1 MGTTLSCLTPLTPHR
16 ACAVRVG
23 SGWRTGGCGL
33 CVGLLWACVGLW
45 LEGNIPEHGSI
56 AGFAAA
62 ICPPGALP
70 CRAEL
75 LCCCLACDRDGRES
89 ESSCSCFCT
98 CPTGPPSYPE
108 PSQVGRLVG
117 EAGHLFSCILQ
128 RPLQLHFWSSVQNS
142 DDAQGINLPCDGVLV
157 GHVGHVPY
165 RSGQLEFHV
174 YTDICRSQ
182 LCSTPLTL
190 CTPHSSTS
198 QPIQPG

>member
-1 MGTTLSCLTPLTPHR
+1 MWACCGLVWACGWRVIFQSMVPLQGSLPLYARPVHSLAVLSCCAAVSPATET
-16 ACAVRVG
+16 AGKANQAVRAFVH
-23 SGWRTGGCGL
+23 
-33 CVGLLWACVGLW
+33 V
-45 LEGNIPEHGSI
+45 
-56 AGFAAA
+56 
-62 ICPPGALP
+62 
-70 CRAEL
+70 
-75 LCCCLACDRDGRES
+75 
-89 ESSCSCFCT
+89 
-98 CPTGPPSYPE
+98 PPSYPE